1 MAGKS
6 QSRPRK
12 SGMRVCF
19 FIASLDGGGAQRQCI
34 ALLNALQ
41 RTTDVEAHLILLG
54 PGIFDDSLDSSR
66 LRVHRIEVRNFASPI
81 ALAFVVRTLHRVRPD
96 LLISWLHPAD
106 IWAYVATRIVRGVPW
121 VMTERGSAYPDEF
134 VFNLRKRLGRRAA
147 AAIIA
152 NSQQG
157 KRLWESLA
165 PRSPVQVI
173 PNMVI
178 DHQIPSVAS
187 VDRTSSVECLSV
199 GRLEPEK
206 NVDAMTAAFT
216 QFAATHPQARLV
228 VAGKGSL
235 ADEMVRIA
243 ESGGA
248 ASRVQL
254 LGFRKDA
261 PLLMSR
267 ARVFLSFSRYEGM
280 PNVVME
286 AVTAGLPAVVS
297 DIPEHRALLGDGYP
311 YYVRLDSPAEEAA
324 DVIAQAWANGL
335 TASEQVYAHARS
347 VLETMTPEHVVA
359 AYLDAFTDVIAR
371 ARASRTPN
379 RVTP

>member
-1 MAGKS
+1 
-6 QSRPRK
+6 
-12 SGMRVCF
+12 MRVCF

-41 RTTDVEAHLILLG
+41 HATAVEAHLILLG
-54 PGIFDDSLDSSR
+54 SGIFDDSLDTSR
-66 LRVHRIEVRNFASPI
+66 LRVHRIEVRNFASPL
-81 ALAFVVRTLHRVRPD
+81 ALAFVVRTLLRVRPD

-106 IWAYVATRIVRGVPW
+106 IWAYAATRIVRGVPW

-147 AAIIA
+147 AVIIA

-178 DHQIPSVAS
+178 DHQIPSAAK

-216 QFAATHPQARLV
+216 QFAATHAQATLV

-235 ADEMVRIA
+235 ADEMMRIA
-243 ESGGA
+243 ENGGVA
-248 ASRVQL
+248 DRVVL

-261 PLLMSR
+261 PVLMSR

-297 DIPEHRALLGDGYP
+297 DIPEHRALLGDDYP
-311 YYVRLDSPAEEAA
+311 YYVRLDSTPAEAA
-324 DVIAQAWANGL
+324 DVIAQAWASGVMEDGQL
-335 TASEQVYAHARS
+335 YASART
-347 VLETMTPEHVVA
+347 VLASMTPEKVA
-359 AYLDAFTDVIAR
+359 EAYVDAFTEVIAR
-371 ARASRTPN
+371 AQGHRTPHHAN
-379 RVTP
+379 PKRD